1 MNELISMIP
10 LFILC
15 VFIYFMS
22 SYFLKKDN
30 QKNKD
35 SRDNFSNM
43 NFNKYINLKTKY
55 VKFFSICIFIFLLLK
70 VTYIILAEYVF

>member
-1 MNELISMIP
+1 MKELISMIP

-22 SYFLKKDN
+22 SYFLKKDT

-35 SRDNFSNM
+35 LQDNISNM
-43 NFNKYINLKTKY
+43 NF
-55 VKFFSICIFIFLLLK
+55 
-70 VTYIILAEYVF
+70 